1 MFQMVSNRHAAA
13 NLKGSLYF
21 KKADIG
27 LQSTLPH
34 RSGAFHNL
42 LNFERPF
49 AKHI

>member
-34 RSGAFHNL
+34 RSGDHTAVARSIIF
-42 LNFERPF
+42 
-49 AKHI
+49 